1 MTPKILLLFFLF
13 ANHSYSQTKRSIDSI
28 NQIPYLEFI
37 KHHTKLELVFKENA
51 LNAKKIKYTFGEAE
65 SYSKLSLVCYYS
77 GKFEENLKYSLQA
90 IKLYEKI
97 NAKAS
102 LAKEYGEL
110 GYRMKDRNRS
120 KALFYMQKGM
130 RIAEKSGN
138 QNPLL
143 SIYNNY
149 GVIKKQNKEMD
160 SALYYFKKSLAL
172 NFRLKNTNGIPYCF
186 NNIAEIYL
194 ERKQFEEAKSLF
206 DKALEIRIK
215 QDDKYGIADN
225 YAYLGDLFL
234 AEKKY
239 EKAIENYNKS
249 LEISQEY
256 GFNNLLLHNYK
267 MISQCY
273 EFSNNT
279 PMALQSYKNHVF
291 YKDSILNH
299 ETNAKIAELEVKF
312 ETNEK
317 EKLLI
322 KKENEVKNAR
332 NKLIMVSI
340 LALFIGLLGV
350 LIYRQQKFKNK
361 QQEQEF
367 KLKNA
372 IAKIETQNKLQ
383 KQRLEIS
390 RDLHDT
396 IGAQLTFIIS
406 SIDNIKYA
414 FPIKDL
420 NLDTK
425 LNKISDFT
433 KATILELRDTI
444 WAMNSNEITFEDLQT
459 RILNFVEKAQDA
471 TENIQFKFIID
482 SSLEK
487 IKLSSI
493 MGMNLYRTIQE
504 AVNNAIKHANAKTIS
519 IEINAEN
526 SSISVLINDDGMG
539 FEEDQV
545 NKGNGFHNMKKRITE
560 LNGTLNIGRNEQNGI
575 QIEIKIDF

>member
-1 MTPKILLLFFLF
+1 MTQKIILLFILF
-13 ANHSYSQTKRSIDSI
+13 ATQSYSQTKKSIDSI
-28 NQIPYLEFI
+28 NQIPSIELI
-37 KHHTKLELVFKENA
+37 KNHIKLETVFKKNA
-51 LNAKKIKYTFGEAE
+51 LHAKKIKYVFGEAE
-65 SYSKLSLVCYYS
+65 SYSKLSLTYYYS
-77 GKFEENLKYSLQA
+77 GKFEENLKYSLHA

-97 NAKAS
+97 GAKSS

-110 GYRMKDRNRS
+110 GFRMKDRNRRN
-120 KALFYMQKGM
+120 ALFYMQKGM
-130 RIAEKSGN
+130 RIAENSAN
-138 QNPLL
+138 QEPLM

-149 GVIKKQNKEMD
+149 GVLKKQNKELD
-160 SALYYFKKSLAL
+160 SALYYFNKSLAL
-172 NFRLKNTNGIPYCF
+172 KISLKKTGGIPYCL
-186 NNIAEIYL
+186 NNIAEIYIAK
-194 ERKQFEEAKSLF
+194 KQFKEAKKLF
-206 DKALEIRIK
+206 DEALEIRIK
-215 QDDKYGIADN
+215 NDDKYGIADN

-249 LEISQEY
+249 LEMSREF
-256 GFNNLLLHNYK
+256 GFSNLLLHNYK

-273 EFSNNT
+273 EFSNNNS
-279 PMALQSYKNHVF
+279 MALQSYKNHVF
-291 YKDSILNH
+291 YKDSILNQ

-332 NKLIMVSI
+332 NKLVLVSI
-340 LALFIGLLGV
+340 LALFIGLIGV

-361 QQEQEF
+361 QQQQEF

-420 NLDTK
+420 NLESK
-425 LNKISDFT
+425 LNKI
-433 KATILELRDTI
+433 
-444 WAMNSNEITFEDLQT
+444 LQKQ
-459 RILNFVEKAQDA
+459 LF
-471 TENIQFKFIID
+471 
-482 SSLEK
+482 
-487 IKLSSI
+487 
-493 MGMNLYRTIQE
+493 
-504 AVNNAIKHANAKTIS
+504 
-519 IEINAEN
+519 
-526 SSISVLINDDGMG
+526 
-539 FEEDQV
+539 
-545 NKGNGFHNMKKRITE
+545 
-560 LNGTLNIGRNEQNGI
+560 
-575 QIEIKIDF
+575 